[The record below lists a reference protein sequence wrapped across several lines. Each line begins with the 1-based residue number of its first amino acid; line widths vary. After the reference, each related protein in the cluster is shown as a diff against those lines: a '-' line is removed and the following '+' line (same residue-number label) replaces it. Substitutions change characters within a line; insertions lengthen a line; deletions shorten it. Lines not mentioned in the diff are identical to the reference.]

1 MWIKNS
7 LAVLAGLAVA
17 LTIILLAITANKVW
31 FDELETIE
39 LAKKADV
46 FVYWQDVLRQ
56 APDNF
61 FIALLV
67 SCGIGAMIGGVTT
80 AFLVKKARQAYAIM
94 VGALLFTGAILDI
107 FMFKHP
113 TWYQISLILIFFPCA
128 WMGGKLV
135 DILIKKNLLS
145 GQ

>member
-1 MWIKNS
+1 MWIKNT

-17 LTIILLAITANKVW
+17 LTIILLAITANKAW
-31 FDELETIE
+31 FDELEYIE

-46 FVYWQDVLRQ
+46 FVYWQSILRQ

-67 SCGIGAMIGGVTT
+67 SSGIGAMIGGVTT
-80 AFLVKKARQAYAIM
+80 AFLVKKARQAYAIL
-94 VGALLFTGAILDI
+94 VGAILFSGAILDMFI
-107 FMFKHP
+107 FKHP

-128 WMGGKLV
+128 WLGGKIV
-135 DILIKKNLLS
+135 DVLIEKRIMADK
-145 GQ
+145 